1 MTKLHSHLKRGLI
14 GILSLTLIL
23 SNLSVYAIEDNVIVE
38 ESNLNDDIA
47 LTQNNI
53 MSNDIKL
60 QSSTLEEY
68 EVDLGVDIL
77 SAWNNWTPISM
88 YENGTM
94 KYPGQW
100 SYNSSGYIV
109 NAENTD
115 NMTGFYNPTTNY
127 SNMDIS
133 ISMGSWDGDD
143 DYMGV
148 MIRFSE
154 DKDHNCTGYVFMMP
168 NTVNAWPS
176 TSTYGAGLYKIT
188 GKQLS
193 YSNLTKLVGVSDL
206 YWTRLSYR
214 TVRLITSGNNI
225 KVYVDGTLYANYT
238 DTNSIEAG
246 SYGFFSISQPDSRF
260 KDITGKATLAH
271 FTATF
276 NANDGILSGNETKI
290 VTSTKKYGTLPT
302 ATRIGYTFDGWYDAK
317 TGGNQITSQ
326 NTVDISS
333 DTTFYAHWTPVE
345 STVNFDANG
354 GSVSTT
360 SKKVYYN
367 QTMGT
372 MPTPT
377 RTGYAFKNWCTDK
390 NGAGGVITSDYKISW
405 TTSTTSTLYAQ
416 WTPINYT
423 ISYNLNGGSASNK
436 TSYTIETNTFT
447 LANPTKTGYTFAGW
461 TGSNGTTKQTS
472 VSIAKGSTGDKT
484 YTANW
489 NINQYNVTY
498 IDVVG
503 STSGKQLGKTTKKVN
518 YNSNVRGSDLGS
530 STSDNAYY
538 NGYYYVSD
546 TSAIVTTSGA
556 TVYRIFKLRTIN
568 KTSNLTWNDNNNK
581 NGLRPSNYTLKLIR
595 NGSVFKQVELNS
607 TQTSYTFNNLNKYDS
622 NGKEYNYTYEVVA
635 NDRYKISLDSNGNTI
650 TENYQNS
657 TFSVTIPKTIS
668 LNGLTGKGNYNVKVS
683 GTFYYND
690 TLTVTPS
697 STFTLKDKN
706 SINSLNASVTQTNT
720 SFNKNN
726 LGSTSGSISLNKT
739 KFAGKYNGTFNF
751 AIKFTLKN

>member
-168 NTVNAWPS
+168 NTVNAWSS

-238 DTNSIEAG
+238 DTNAIEAG
-246 SYGFFSISQPDSRF
+246 SYGFFSISQPDARF
-260 KDITGKATLAH
+260 KEITGKATLAH

-405 TTSTTSTLYAQ
+405 TTSTTSTLYEQ